1 MIYDSIV
8 NLTTGN
14 EKRVKKI
21 RGIDNSHEKMHQ
33 AERYVV
39 GDLREKK
46 IKISDFDIYE
56 TAHAIVNSLNK

>member
-14 EKRVKKI
+14 EKRVRKI
-21 RGIDNSHEKMHQ
+21 RSIDNSHEKMNQ

-46 IKISDFDIYE
+46 IKISDADIYE
-56 TAHAIVNSLNK
+56 TAHAIVNNLTK

>member
-21 RGIDNSHEKMHQ
+21 RSIDNSHEKMYQ

-46 IKISDFDIYE
+46 IKISDADIYE